1 MLNRHVSSS
10 LLLLA
15 LLVLAS
21 WGGLAIGSGI
31 KADASE
37 SPSGDWLLYGRTYD
51 DQRFSPLEQIN
62 EQTVANVGLV
72 WSREMGT
79 TRGLE
84 ATPLVE
90 QGVLYTTGSWS
101 VVFAFDA
108 KTGKQ
113 LWTYDPQVKRE
124 RSASF
129 CCDAVNR
136 GVALYRDRV
145 FVATLDGKLTA
156 LDKHTGAPLWTV
168 DTVDIAKAYSIPVA
182 PRIVGSRVLIG
193 NAGAEN
199 GVRGYISAYDAETG
213 NLAWRFYTVPGDP
226 SKPFESD
233 ALKRAAATWSG
244 EWWKAGG
251 GGTAWDAIVYDPE
264 LDYVYFGTGNGSPW
278 YDRIRSTGD
287 NLYLA
292 AIIAVRADNGEQV
305 GGYQTTPG
313 HN

>member
-72 WSREMGT
+72 WSRELGT

-90 QGVLYTTGSWS
+90 QGILYATGSWS

-113 LWTYDPQVKRE
+113 LWTYDPLEKR
-124 RSASF
+124 
-129 CCDAVNR
+129 
-136 GVALYRDRV
+136 
-145 FVATLDGKLTA
+145 
-156 LDKHTGAPLWTV
+156 TGAPVWTV
-168 DTVDIAKAYSIPVA
+168 DTVDIAKAYSITGA

-213 NLAWRFYTVPGDP
+213 NLAWRF
-226 SKPFESD
+226 
-233 ALKRAAATWSG
+233 
-244 EWWKAGG
+244 
-251 GGTAWDAIVYDPE
+251 
-264 LDYVYFGTGNGSPW
+264 
-278 YDRIRSTGD
+278 
-287 NLYLA
+287 
-292 AIIAVRADNGEQV
+292 
-305 GGYQTTPG
+305 
-313 HN
+313 